1 MDADQIYEAAFVPEL
16 WPSVLEELC
25 RLTDSWGAALIAVDA
40 RRNYRFAA
48 TERYRPVIQRFSECS
63 GNYRNLRAERGLAKR
78 PHGFLSDLDV
88 LTESEHAAD
97 GIYNDFLRPAGVG
110 WTAGTVL
117 PLPSDEL
124 LIFDVNRAID
134 RGPFERAAIGRLDRL
149 RPDLARAALLGAR
162 LGLER
167 VRAAA
172 ETLSLIGI
180 PAAVL
185 APKGRVIAANDEFER
200 LTGQCETG
208 AWDRLRL
215 RDRAAD
221 RLLAEAIAR
230 LGESETPSVASIP
243 VAGVAAAPATVFH
256 LIPIRRQAHDIFTSA
271 DAIVIGTP
279 ITAPAAP
286 LTEMLNV
293 LFDLTPA
300 EGRLARAIFEGQTL
314 REAARAWELSEQTLR
329 GRLKA
334 VFAKTGTS
342 RQADLIRLLN
352 GINPTL
358 HV

>member
-1 MDADQIYEAAFVPEL
+1 MDADQIYEAAFIPEL
-16 WPSVLEELC
+16 WPVVLEGLC
-25 RLTDSWGAALIAVDA
+25 RLTESWGAALIAIDA
-40 RRNYRFAA
+40 RHNYRFAA
-48 TERYRPVIQRFSECS
+48 TEGYLPLLRSFTEQAADYRS
-63 GNYRNLRAERGLAKR
+63 LRAERGLAKR

-88 LTESEHAAD
+88 CTEAELAVD
-97 GIYNDFLRPAGVG
+97 RVYQEFLRPAGVG

-117 PLPSDEL
+117 PLPSGEL
-124 LIFDVNRAID
+124 LIFDLNRSIS
-134 RGPFERAAIGRLDRL
+134 RGPFEPAAIARLDRL
-149 RPDLARAALLGAR
+149 RPELARAALAGSR

-185 APKGRVIAANDEFER
+185 APKGRVIAMNDEFER
-200 LTGQCETG
+200 LAGQYETG
-208 AWDRLRL
+208 ARDRLRL

-221 RLLAEAIAR
+221 QLLAGAIAR
-230 LGESETPSVASIP
+230 FGEGETTSVASIP
-243 VAGVAAAPATVFH
+243 VAGVAGAPATVFH
-256 LIPIRRQAHDIFTSA
+256 LIPVRRQAHDIFASA
-271 DAIVIGTP
+271 DAILVGTP

-314 REAARAWELSEQTLR
+314 REAARAWGLSEQTLR

-342 RQADLIRLLN
+342 RQADLVRLLN
-352 GINPTL
+352 GVNPSL
-358 HV
+358 RL